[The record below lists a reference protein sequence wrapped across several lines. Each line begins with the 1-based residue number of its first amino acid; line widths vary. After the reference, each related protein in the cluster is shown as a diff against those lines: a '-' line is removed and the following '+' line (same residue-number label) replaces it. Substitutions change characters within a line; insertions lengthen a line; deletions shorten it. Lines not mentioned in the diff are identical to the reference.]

1 MELTKEEKN
10 REAINSFLKNN
21 DINPNTAMGYD
32 NKFETRYYVGDSR
45 KFAEETR
52 IGFNIVGTSDIN
64 VTFYEINDIEFE
76 TAFKITEQMFS
87 YDEVNE
93 TLTITGDTS
102 KKHNGVY
109 KIIISSIYL
118 DLS

>member
-1 MELTKEEKN
+1 MGSGTK
-10 REAINSFLKNN
+10 L
-21 DINPNTAMGYD
+21 
-32 NKFETRYYVGDSR
+32 ETRYYVGDSR

-52 IGFNIVGTSDIN
+52 IGFNTLGTSDIN

-76 TAFKITEQMFS
+76 TVFKITEQMFS

-102 KKHNGVY
+102 KKHNGPY
-109 KIIISSIYL
+109 KIIISGIYL

>member
-1 MELTKEEKN
+1 MSLTKEEKN
-10 REAINSFLKNN
+10 KEEIHSFLKNN
-21 DINPNTAMGYD
+21 DIDPNTAMGYD

-64 VTFYEINDIEFE
+64 VSFHEINDIEFE
-76 TAFKITEQMFS
+76 TAVKISEQTFT
-87 YDEVNE
+87 YDEENE

-102 KKHNGVY
+102 KKHNEAY
-109 KIIISSIYL
+109 KIVINSIYL
-118 DLS
+118 DLQ